1 MYRILQAAAISSD
14 SFCGCNRAILYSNR
28 QALSGPEPI
37 HKDMNTRTVD
47 TDQLKQ
53 AAAAAALELVPR
65 DCVIGVGTGST
76 TNFFIDLLGD
86 IRNHVEGA
94 VASSEATAARLKK
107 NGIDLMDLNTTG
119 DLAVYVDGADETN
132 AKLQL
137 IKGGGGA
144 LTREKIIAAAS
155 REFICLVDDT
165 KWVDTLGQFPLPVEV
180 LPMARSYIARELV
193 KLGGDPELR
202 EAYKTDN
209 DNYILDV
216 YDLDITE
223 PLELE
228 TRINQIAG
236 VVSVGLFAHRP
247 ADRLVL
253 ARADGTV
260 EIINGE

>member
-1 MYRILQAAAISSD
+1 MNNKLEID
-14 SFCGCNRAILYSNR
+14 R
-28 QALSGPEPI
+28 Q
-37 HKDMNTRTVD
+37 
-47 TDQLKQ
+47 KQ

-76 TNFFIDLLGD
+76 TNCFIDLLGD
-86 IRNHVEGA
+86 ISNHIEGA
-94 VASSEATAARLKK
+94 VASSEATAERLKK
-107 NGIDLMDLNTTG
+107 NGINLMDLNTSG
-119 DLAVYVDGADETN
+119 DLPVYIDGADETN

-155 REFICLVDDT
+155 REFICLVDES
-165 KWVDTLGQFPLPVEV
+165 KCVDTLGQFPLPIEV
-180 LPMARSYIARELV
+180 VPMARSYVARELV

-209 DNYILDV
+209 NNYILDV
-216 YDLDITE
+216 YSLDITD

-228 TRINQIAG
+228 SRINQFPG

-247 ADRLVL
+247 ADRLVI
-253 ARADGTV
+253 ARSDGTV
-260 EIINGE
+260 EVVESE